1 MDRGPW
7 AIDFRDRNINND
19 YINYYNCTENDLL
32 IKYYPMNITCVI
44 VDDEKLAR
52 DLLVEYLQQMPNI
65 QIVGEATKGKEAV
78 EVIDKL
84 KPDLVFLDVQMP
96 GMTGFDV
103 LDEITHDPFV
113 IFCTAYDQYA
123 IKAFEKNAVDYLLKP
138 LDQERFKAAIERA
151 INRMKLEQNN
161 VGELLRSIKTE
172 NKTSYDNH
180 IFVQKSEKLL
190 NLPVEEIVYLEASGD
205 YTILTTKNDQF
216 VSSSGIG
223 KLEEILNPELF
234 IRVHRSTIININ
246 CLKEIEKHFNGGM
259 VVKMQNGKSFPVSR
273 TYAKLIR
280 RKVV

>member
-1 MDRGPW
+1 MS
-7 AIDFRDRNINND
+7 
-19 YINYYNCTENDLL
+19 T
-32 IKYYPMNITCVI
+32 TCMI

-52 DLLVEYLQQMPNI
+52 DLLREYLEGFPDI
-65 QIVGEATKGKEAV
+65 QLVAECEQGTDAV
-78 EVIDKL
+78 EKIDSL
-84 KPDLVFLDVQMP
+84 KPDIVFLDVQMP

-103 LDEITHDPFV
+103 LEDIEHEPYV
-113 IFCTAYDQYA
+113 IFTTAYDQYA

-138 LDQERFKAAIERA
+138 LDEERFRTS
-151 INRMKLEQNN
+151 INRALKRKSLEHSTIEDLLQS
-161 VGELLRSIKTE
+161 LRSERKGPFD
-172 NKTSYDNH
+172 SH
-180 IFVQKSEKLL
+180 IFVQKSEKLF

-223 KLEEILNPELF
+223 KLEEILNPETF

-246 CLKEIEKHFNGGM
+246 SLKEIEKHFNGGM

-280 RKVV
+280 KKVV